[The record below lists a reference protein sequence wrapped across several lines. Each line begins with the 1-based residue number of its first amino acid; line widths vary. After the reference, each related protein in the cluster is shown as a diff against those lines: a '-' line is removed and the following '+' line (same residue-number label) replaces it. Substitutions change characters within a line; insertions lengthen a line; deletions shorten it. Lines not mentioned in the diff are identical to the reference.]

1 MPIENLF
8 QFLFRLSPW
17 FFAKLIICICLGVYL
32 FFGLLI
38 IRQVDLMSK
47 TLNGTLNLPL
57 KLIAWIHLVAAILIF
72 LLSILI
78 L

>member
-8 QFLFRLSPW
+8 QFLFHLSPW
-17 FFAKLIICICLGVYL
+17 VFAKLIICICLTVYL
-32 FFGLLI
+32 FFGLLV

-47 TLNGTLNLPL
+47 TLNGILNLPL
-57 KLIAWIHLVAAILIF
+57 KLIAWIHFVTAIVIF